1 MSKPTGHATSV
12 GYDLPPIGTAEII
25 ARDDD
30 STEFG
35 LPEGYVDP
43 NEYRGKTP
51 QCDRIIGVS
60 RF

>member
-1 MSKPTGHATSV
+1 MP
-12 GYDLPPIGTAEII
+12 LIGAAERL

-30 STEFG
+30 SSEFG

-51 QCDRIIGVS
+51 PCDRIIGAG